1 MIPLLYG
8 VLCVNSFACK
18 AAGQWLCCMMPARR
32 QRSVSSTAS
41 YTVVV
46 VVFVVF
52 FWRQM
57 ADVDFWPMWPV
68 DDSVQDCRK
77 RTRLNTTAILATP
90 WDAYMHAKPA
100 QAINPCTL
108 QQQANAGSKRRWCIH
123 SATKPFHTKPGTR
136 GAPISNRWFPTPAD
150 QDE

>member
-1 MIPLLYG
+1 MFQALL
-8 VLCVNSFACK
+8 LILLLLLLLLLLLSLLF
-18 AAGQWLCCMMPARR
+18 
-32 QRSVSSTAS
+32 
-41 YTVVV
+41 
-46 VVFVVF
+46 F

-57 ADVDFWPMWPV
+57 ADADFWPMWPV

-136 GAPISNRWFPTPAD
+136 GASISNRWFPTPAD